1 MRRLMMVVPM
11 VAVMGCS
18 GSMSGTVG
26 GVSMNVADAIFAIF
40 KDDSGKSVAALVVL
54 ADQPKICDS
63 LKANRI
69 PKGSTSLS
77 LSMYRIGPSPT
88 FEFLAPDVGEYT
100 TIDTNPN
107 GAGTYAQA
115 NFDHSD
121 SNCTNT
127 LSGSASTGKSGL
139 IKLTNIKGET
149 NGTANGTYDITF
161 GAGDTVKGSFN
172 ATYCDVT
179 KLPQATPNCQ

>member
-40 KDDSGKSVAALVVL
+40 KDDSGKSVAAFVVL
-54 ADQPKICDS
+54 ADQPKICET
-63 LKANRI
+63 LKANRD
-69 PKGSTSLS
+69 PKSATSLS
-77 LSMYRIGPSPT
+77 FALFRLGPNND
-88 FEFLAPDVGEYT
+88 FLAPDVGDYT
-100 TIDTNPN
+100 AVERAN
-107 GAGTYAQA
+107 GAGSYASA
-115 NFDHSD
+115 TFTHND

-127 LSGSASTGKSGL
+127 LSDTASGGKSGL
-139 IKLTNIKGET
+139 VKLTNIKGET
-149 NGTANGTYDITF
+149 NGTANGTYDVTF
-161 GAGDTVKGSFN
+161 GGGDTVKGSFN

-179 KLPQATPNCQ
+179 KLPSATPNCQ

>member
-1 MRRLMMVVPM
+1 MRRLMMVVPV

-26 GVSMNVADAIFAIF
+26 GVSMNVADAIFAII

-63 LKANRI
+63 LKANRN
-69 PKGSTSLS
+69 PKSATSLV
-77 LSMYRIGPSPT
+77 LTMFRVGPSPG
-88 FEFLAPDVGEYT
+88 FENLAPDVGDYT
-100 TIDTNPN
+100 TIGDRPM
-107 GAGTYAQA
+107 GAGNYTYA
-115 NFDHSD
+115 NFTHGD

-127 LSGSASTGKSGL
+127 LSESASSGKSGL
-139 IKLTNIKGET
+139 IKVTNIKGET
-149 NGTANGTYDITF
+149 NGAANGTYDITF

-172 ATYCDVT
+172 ATYCDLS
-179 KLPQATPNCQ
+179 KLPTTTPNCQ